1 MKMAFIP
8 GLWQT
13 ESRCEGSQMKT
24 IKFIVLATLLAVSV
38 STVFAWAWPGL
49 NERGFGEIE
58 ALTPFGKPETERVTL
73 PLNPNKLDTE
83 MYVVEVVPIPTVVV
97 G

>member
-1 MKMAFIP
+1 VADAVVFP
-8 GLWQT
+8 DVPVT
-13 ESRCEGSQMKT
+13 VNEACPA
-24 IKFIVLATLLAVSV
+24 VAALLAVSV